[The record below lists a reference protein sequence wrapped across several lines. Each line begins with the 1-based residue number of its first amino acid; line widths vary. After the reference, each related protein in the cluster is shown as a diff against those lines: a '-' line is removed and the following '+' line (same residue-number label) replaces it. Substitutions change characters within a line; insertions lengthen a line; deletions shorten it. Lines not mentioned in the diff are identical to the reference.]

1 MFFKPAEPYK
11 EIKSCEA
18 LSYKSYYLSEIFTMS
33 PYYKRLM
40 ENKNIMTTKTIQSKA
55 QHEGVTRRGKLKLM
69 QS

>member
-1 MFFKPAEPYK
+1 
-11 EIKSCEA
+11 
-18 LSYKSYYLSEIFTMS
+18 MS

-40 ENKNIMTTKTIQSKA
+40 ENKNIMTTKTVQSKA